1 MSSFCNSIFFCKN
14 KNDTL
19 NAVISKSQ
27 QNMFTDINKESE
39 NIYIETENANNVVET
54 NDNIVIEQQEQ
65 QEQQQQQQQQQQEQN
80 ISNEFSQTSSIT
92 SSNKSTISNENS
104 EIVTPKQK
112 DTLFW
117 CVYIAINGYNDYLE
131 IERNYGVKELEIK
144 KQIAD
149 FITANSSKLKNTNV
163 KITKVSIQE
172 ILSEL
177 LTSQKETS
185 ILCLVAMTVFYNINI
200 LLVDPTKKH
209 YLEYISNKDIEN
221 PTFILYKD
229 TYGNYSLKQQSF
241 GASELEEFKSDK
253 VCLENHLK
261 PLKSISTYKTDDLES
276 LSKKIGLHD
285 ESKKYKKNELYN
297 LISEMIAWK

>member
-19 NAVISKSQ
+19 NTVIAKSQ

-39 NIYIETENANNVVET
+39 NIYIETENANSVIES
-54 NDNIVIEQQEQ
+54 NDNIVIEKQE
-65 QEQQQQQQQQQQEQN
+65 EQN

-149 FITANSSKLKNTNV
+149 FMIANASKLKNTNV

-185 ILCLVAMTVFYNINI
+185 ILCLIAMTVFYNINI

-209 YLEYISNKDIEN
+209 YLEYISNKDVEN

-229 TYGNYSLKQQSF
+229 TYGNYSLKQDSF
-241 GASELEEFKSDK
+241 GANELQEFKLDK

-276 LSKKIGLHD
+276 LSKKIGLYD

-297 LISEMIAWK
+297 LISETIAWK

>member
-19 NAVISKSQ
+19 NTVIAKSQ

-39 NIYIETENANNVVET
+39 NIYIETENANSVVDS
-54 NDNIVIEQQEQ
+54 NDIIVIEKQEP
-65 QEQQQQQQQQQQEQN
+65 QEQN

-149 FITANSSKLKNTNV
+149 FISANASKLKNTNV

-185 ILCLVAMTVFYNINI
+185 ILCLIAMTVFYNINI
-200 LLVDPTKKH
+200 LLMDPTKKY
-209 YLEYISNKDIEN
+209 YLEYISNKDVEN

-229 TYGNYSLKQQSF
+229 TYGNYSLKQDSF
-241 GASELEEFKSDK
+241 GANELQEFKSDK
-253 VCLENHLK
+253 VCLENHMK

-276 LSKKIGLHD
+276 LSKKIGLYD

-297 LISEMIAWK
+297 LISETIAWK

>member
-14 KNDTL
+14 KNDALDT
-19 NAVISKSQ
+19 VISKTQ

-39 NIYIETENANNVVET
+39 NIYIETENINSVVES
-54 NDNIVIEQQEQ
+54 NDNIGIEQQ
-65 QEQQQQQQQQQQEQN
+65 QEEQN
-80 ISNEFSQTSSIT
+80 ISNEFSQTSSIST
-92 SSNKSTISNENS
+92 SNKSTISNENS

-117 CVYIAINGYNDYLE
+117 CLYIAINGYNDYLE

-149 FITANSSKLKNTNV
+149 FIIANASKLKNTNV
-163 KITKVSIQE
+163 KITKISIQE

-200 LLVDPTKKH
+200 LLVDPTKKY
-209 YLEYISNKDIEN
+209 YLEYISNKDVEN

-229 TYGNYSLKQQSF
+229 TYGNYSLNQQTF
-241 GASELEEFKSDK
+241 DANDLEEFKSDK

-261 PLKSISTYKTDDLES
+261 PLKSISTYKTDDLEA
-276 LSKKIGLHD
+276 LSKKIGLYD
-285 ESKKYKKNELYN
+285 ESKKYKKAELYN
-297 LISEMIAWK
+297 LISETIAWK

>member
-39 NIYIETENANNVVET
+39 NIYVETENVNCVVDT
-54 NDNIVIEQQEQ
+54 NDNIVIEEQ
-65 QEQQQQQQQQQQEQN
+65 QEEEN
-80 ISNEFSQTSSIT
+80 ISNKFSQTSSIST
-92 SSNKSTISNENS
+92 SNKSTISNENS
-104 EIVTPKQK
+104 EMVTPKQK
-112 DTLFW
+112 DSLFW

-149 FITANSSKLKNTNV
+149 FISANASKLKNTNI

-209 YLEYISNKDIEN
+209 YLEYISNKDVEN

-241 GASELEEFKSDK
+241 GISELEEFKSDK

-261 PLKSISTYKTDDLES
+261 PLKSISVYKTEDLEF
-276 LSKKIGLHD
+276 LSKKIGLYD
-285 ESKKYKKNELYN
+285 ESKKYKKAELYN
-297 LISEMIAWK
+297 LISETIAWK

>member
-14 KNDTL
+14 KNDALDT
-19 NAVISKSQ
+19 VISKTQ

-39 NIYIETENANNVVET
+39 NIYIETENINSVVES
-54 NDNIVIEQQEQ
+54 NDNIGIEQQ
-65 QEQQQQQQQQQQEQN
+65 QEEQN
-80 ISNEFSQTSSIT
+80 ISNEFSQTSSIST
-92 SSNKSTISNENS
+92 SNKSTISNENS

-117 CVYIAINGYNDYLE
+117 CLYIAINGYNDYLE

-149 FITANSSKLKNTNV
+149 FISANASKLKNTNV
-163 KITKVSIQE
+163 KITKISIQE

-200 LLVDPTKKH
+200 LLMDPTKKY
-209 YLEYISNKDIEN
+209 YLEYISNKDVEN

-229 TYGNYSLKQQSF
+229 TYGNYSLKQHSF
-241 GASELEEFKSDK
+241 GANDLEEFKSDK

-261 PLKSISTYKTDDLES
+261 PLKSISTYKTDDLEA
-276 LSKKIGLHD
+276 LSKKIGLYD
-285 ESKKYKKNELYN
+285 ESKKYKKAELYN
-297 LISEMIAWK
+297 LISETIAWK

>member
-19 NAVISKSQ
+19 NTVIAKSQ

-39 NIYIETENANNVVET
+39 NIYIETENTNSVVDS
-54 NDNIVIEQQEQ
+54 NDNTVIEKQEL
-65 QEQQQQQQQQQQEQN
+65 QEPQEQN
-80 ISNEFSQTSSIT
+80 ISNEFSQISSIT

-149 FITANSSKLKNTNV
+149 FISANASKLKNTNV

-185 ILCLVAMTVFYNINI
+185 ILCLIAMTVFYNINI
-200 LLVDPTKKH
+200 LLMDPTKKY
-209 YLEYISNKDIEN
+209 YLEYISNKDVEN

-229 TYGNYSLKQQSF
+229 TYGNYSLKQHSF
-241 GASELEEFKSDK
+241 GANELQEFKSDK

-276 LSKKIGLHD
+276 LSKKIGLYD

-297 LISEMIAWK
+297 LISETIAWK

>member
-1 MSSFCNSIFFCKN
+1 
-14 KNDTL
+14 
-19 NAVISKSQ
+19 VITNSQ
-27 QNMFTDINKESE
+27 QNMFTDTNKESE
-39 NIYIETENANNVVET
+39 NINIETENANNVVVS
-54 NDNIVIEQQEQ
+54 NDNIVIEQQQEQ
-65 QEQQQQQQQQQQEQN
+65 QQEQEQQQQEQQN
-80 ISNEFSQTSSIT
+80 ISNEFSQT

-149 FITANSSKLKNTNV
+149 FIIVNSGKLKNTNV

-177 LTSQKETS
+177 LTLQKETS
-185 ILCLVAMTVFYNINI
+185 ILCLLAMTVFYNINI
-200 LLVDPTKKH
+200 LLVDPTKKY

-221 PTFILYKD
+221 PSFILYKD

-261 PLKSISTYKTDDLES
+261 PLKPISTYKTDDLES
-276 LSKKIGLHD
+276 LSKKIGLYD
-285 ESKKYKKNELYN
+285 ETKKYKKAELYN
-297 LISEMIAWK
+297 LISETIAWK